1 VLRAHS
7 WHPVPV
13 LLKGPYVLGG
23 LLEGFSER
31 QCLRGELGLLPSTAL
46 MPLALAQAGRL
57 KKFGA

>member
-1 VLRAHS
+1 
-7 WHPVPV
+7 VPV